1 MGKITVTLFILITAV
16 IITCLI
22 PVKEEVSISIAA
34 PVISVSQQL
43 NNAANWKK
51 WNAGLKVAFKN
62 DSANCV
68 VITDY
73 QQHRFTI
80 KTANQ
85 SIEVKSHS
93 SSNFE
98 VTIGKGGNS
107 GLYKVSLTAGKDVK
121 SATVF
126 TEKKTSLFSS
136 IFLPAHSKTVTEN
149 FIHSLKVFMETDSL
163 FYGFNISVEPVIDTN
178 VVIYKKQ
185 VSNAVKFSVL
195 PQLYKNLQNYIAFN
209 NLKILQP
216 PMMLFTYLPNDSVSV
231 VAMLAVNKPAAAKN
245 DSIRCLQMPVKG
257 RMLVGKFKGKY
268 KDRIQL
274 QTAMQQYCLDKN
286 IISIVSSYDKFTNN
300 RVPENEE
307 TIVEMEIHFP
317 IM

>member
-1 MGKITVTLFILITAV
+1 MKKASVTIFILTTAV
-16 IITCLI
+16 IITFLI
-22 PVKEEVSISIAA
+22 PVYEEDSISIAA

-43 NNAANWKK
+43 NNAVNWKK
-51 WNAGLKVAFKN
+51 WNADLKVAFKN
-62 DSANCV
+62 DSANYMV
-68 VITDY
+68 NNDY

-80 KTANQ
+80 QTANQ
-85 SIEVKSHS
+85 SILVKSHS

-98 VTIGKGGNS
+98 VTIGKRGNS
-107 GLYKVSLTAGKDVK
+107 GLYNISLTAGRDVN

-126 TEKKTSLFSS
+126 MEKKTSLFSK
-136 IFLPAHSKTVTEN
+136 IFLSAHSKFVKEN
-149 FIHSLKVFMETDSL
+149 FIHSLKAFMETDSL
-163 FYGFNISVEPVIDTN
+163 YYGFSINIEPVIDTN
-178 VVIYKKQ
+178 VVIIKKQ
-185 VSNAVKFSVL
+185 ASNAVKFSVL
-195 PQLYKNLQNYIAFN
+195 PQLYKSLQNYIAVN

-286 IISIVSSYDKFTNN
+286 IISIVSSYDKFIDN
-300 RVPENEE
+300 RVPKNEE